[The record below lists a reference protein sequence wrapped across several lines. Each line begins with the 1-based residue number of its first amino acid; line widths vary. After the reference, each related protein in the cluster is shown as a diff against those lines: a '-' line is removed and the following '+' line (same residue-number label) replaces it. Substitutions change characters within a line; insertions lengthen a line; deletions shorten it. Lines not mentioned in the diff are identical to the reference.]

1 MHPLSRER
9 PWRLSSPRGDT
20 ARLHQGQRNRQGQGV
35 VGSPLGTV
43 PAPRVTFRKGRV
55 PPTEAH
61 PPPHPSGSCGGGG
74 HCTPGAVGAPA
85 WGRSRKGCLW
95 DPGPAYESPDA
106 LSLDPGSENMM
117 AGGPF
122 RWILISRSQVL
133 RGAPPSARTGGPLLP
148 RRGHLQPQQRAGGA
162 ARDMKPGGRAS
173 PRWGLRMGRHKSARQ
188 TRGGVQEGV
197 QKEAEGTAARGRG
210 RAEGREVLGSDAPC
224 SSEHHAGVGMRE
236 AGNWCQQIPP
246 GAERGVEGGVRGG
259 FQGPL

>member
-1 MHPLSRER
+1 M
-9 PWRLSSPRGDT
+9 
-20 ARLHQGQRNRQGQGV
+20 Q
-35 VGSPLGTV
+35 
-43 PAPRVTFRKGRV
+43 
-55 PPTEAH
+55 
-61 PPPHPSGSCGGGG
+61 
-74 HCTPGAVGAPA
+74 
-85 WGRSRKGCLW
+85 WGRR
-95 DPGPAYESPDA
+95 PGGVHAKAAYGTLVLPGESPDA
-106 LSLDPGSENMM
+106 LSLDPGSENMR

-246 GAERGVEGGVRGG
+246 GAEWGVEGGVRGG